1 MNYEELNEL
10 RSKLGLTI
18 AQFSK
23 FLGITEATYKRW
35 NTAPNGVPV
44 DMQYRAQ
51 EIGLLSKKALAQLMK
66 QREI

>member
-1 MNYEELNEL
+1 MTYEGLNEL
-10 RSKLGLTI
+10 RNKLGLTI

-23 FLGITEATYKRW
+23 FLGITEAAYKRW
-35 NTAPNGVPV
+35 NTAPNGVPT

-51 EIGLLSKKALAQLMK
+51 ELELLSKKALVLLMK